1 MDRKHLERVSGVL
14 VPGNLETYLTLL
26 SAATVHLG
34 GWWHWGPALASA
46 LHCHPPPAAQPPSP
60 KGDGHEASRRVP
72 SGGRT
77 LQSPLPRQVLAES
90 CREVGLVCSGFFL

>member
-26 SAATVHLG
+26 SAATVRLG
-34 GWWHWGPALASA
+34 AGGIGDLLWPLPCIAILTFPGD
-46 LHCHPPPAAQPPSP
+46 PPPAAQPPSP
-60 KGDGHEASRRVP
+60 KGDGHEASRRAP

-77 LQSPLPRQVLAES
+77 LQSPLPRQVL
-90 CREVGLVCSGFFL
+90 VC